1 MTLLATAMASR
12 LPTVAL
18 APFAPH
24 PLCPAGAGHAQGRRS
39 FEGRKSRIRGFAGIL
54 DAHAAKR
61 NTSGVFST
69 PRSPLHDPSTPM
81 RKRPPWRRALG
92 RFLPLIMMAVA
103 VKTRSEVVAIVNVV
117 MAFTYLWLEEVRD
130 KKERE

>member
-1 MTLLATAMASR
+1 MVNVEVLLTLGLLLQTAPDSHGELRGKKIEDSR
-12 LPTVAL
+12 LRRNPR
-18 APFAPH
+18 AP
-24 PLCPAGAGHAQGRRS
+24 
-39 FEGRKSRIRGFAGIL
+39 
-54 DAHAAKR
+54 AAKR

-103 VKTRSEVVAIVNVV
+103 VKTRSEVAAIVNVV